1 MALKKR
7 KKTGSNAKA
16 TSDSEVLVDVA
27 AAPSTDTAGKC
38 FGAMTTNIAFILE
51 QVLLHDTGVH
61 ARTVG
66 HVRLDVNALLVQMPA
81 KNASAV
87 VMPMN
92 ALF

>member
-27 AAPSTDTAGKC
+27 AALSTDTAGKC

-51 QVLLHDTGVH
+51 QVLLHDRVH